1 MQWGNGYSLVEP
13 TGSIMLKSWYF
24 VVTCAFLEVRTL
36 QKTSMNM
43 QKLEINDQKMSGSGY
58 SYSAQDGVGSPP
70 QEFSFE
76 LVNTDD
82 AFKVMKDL
90 GYDPFT
96 DSLQRL
102 VQLKYSVRLVLQFD
116 FQPVLVSTSAFA
128 TAFCANSSTS
138 PCLDQG
144 YSHYSR

>member
-1 MQWGNGYSLVEP
+1 M
-13 TGSIMLKSWYF
+13 
-24 VVTCAFLEVRTL
+24 

-102 VQLKYSVRLVLQFD
+102 VQLKYTVKLVVQFE

-128 TAFCANSSTS
+128 TTFCANSSTS
-138 PCLDQG
+138 PCLYQG
-144 YSHYSR
+144 YSHYNR